1 MWQRQRFSSLCLV
14 FYISFALQIK
24 TALSIVPKP
33 LNQTTASTLY
43 SLDARHFDFSATNKD
58 SPLLQKAF
66 TRYSA
71 LLGHN
76 TRAARASSS
85 SSLADQRS
93 LDWLRSSAL
102 ISAEEYAT
110 LSARVT
116 SATEQ
121 PGTEQQHANAAR
133 KALGSEMIIF
143 GCDVAVSRD
152 DQRKTL
158 DTDESYVLEV
168 AAPRIQIK
176 ASTVYGAIYA
186 LESLVQLL
194 DAGANSI
201 NGTVIYDKPRFAFR
215 ATMIDTARHWYPI
228 PAIKQHLD
236 AMSAVKMNVMHWHVV
251 DSQSFPFVSER
262 VPVLSSDG
270 AWDQNHV
277 YTANDVRGIVAYAND
292 RGIRVIPEFDTPGH
306 VAAGWGSLG
315 VLTDCPKESTG
326 GRDTH
331 PLNPTLNKTFEVLTD
346 LWTDVLAAF
355 RP

>member
-76 TRAARASSS
+76 TRASSS

-116 SATEQ
+116 SAAEQ

-158 DTDESYVLEV
+158 DTDESYVLKL
-168 AAPRIQIK
+168 P
-176 ASTVYGAIYA
+176 
-186 LESLVQLL
+186 
-194 DAGANSI
+194 
-201 NGTVIYDKPRFAFR
+201 P
-215 ATMIDTARHWYPI
+215 P
-228 PAIKQHLD
+228 
-236 AMSAVKMNVMHWHVV
+236 
-251 DSQSFPFVSER
+251 
-262 VPVLSSDG
+262 LSS
-270 AWDQNHV
+270 
-277 YTANDVRGIVAYAND
+277 
-292 RGIRVIPEFDTPGH
+292 
-306 VAAGWGSLG
+306 
-315 VLTDCPKESTG
+315 
-326 GRDTH
+326 
-331 PLNPTLNKTFEVLTD
+331 TLALS
-346 LWTDVLAAF
+346 
-355 RP
+355 